1 MTACILVNV
10 KPRPQA
16 ERIDPGI
23 VWLDFSDKN
32 LNLDV
37 VSLYYAIMKNCN
49 ISTWNINGIWSLH
62 HLLLHVR
69 NTHNDRTNTSMII
82 FANPN
87 PQSRLNFLPIQEFQD
102 LI

>member
-23 VWLDFSDKN
+23 VWLDFSNKK

-37 VSLYYAIMKNCN
+37 VSLYYAILKIVIFPLGIPIKKASGVCT
-49 ISTWNINGIWSLH
+49 ISLILH
-62 HLLLHVR
+62 AR

-82 FANPN
+82 FANPPSIPN
-87 PQSRLNFLPIQEFQD
+87 PV
-102 LI
+102 

>member
-23 VWLDFSDKN
+23 VWLDFSIKK

-37 VSLYYAIMKNCN
+37 VSFYYAIMK
-49 ISTWNINGIWSLH
+49 ILIFPLGI
-62 HLLLHVR
+62 
-69 NTHNDRTNTSMII
+69 
-82 FANPN
+82 
-87 PQSRLNFLPIQEFQD
+87 PI
-102 LI
+102 